1 LPEHP
6 DSNNEKKEMEKL
18 SNIHNEKL
26 VVTHTELNEDEEP
39 PSKQMFRNE
48 ETLLT
53 EYFQNKLE
61 REKTSLS
68 ERSSEFL
75 RKFFPEASE
84 RDWNNWKWQLKNSVT
99 TIQQLS
105 RFLDLSV
112 NEIRPAQA
120 INDTLPIRIT
130 PYYLSLLDP
139 FKSDQPLRKSV
150 VPVFDEF
157 LVGPGEA
164 SDPLSESDHSPVPNI
179 VHRYPDRVL
188 FLVTGFCS
196 TYCRYC
202 TRSHMVA
209 KDKCH
214 IGLKAWEPGLQYIR
228 NNKNIRDVLIS
239 GGDPLAMNDLNIE
252 YLLSRLRDIEHVEI
266 IRIGT
271 KVPVVLPQRIN
282 RALVSILK
290 KYHPLYLSI
299 HFTHPDEI
307 TPEVKDAC
315 EKLANAGI
323 PLGSQTVLLK
333 GINDSVP
340 VMTKLMHG
348 LLKIRVRPYYL
359 YQCDPILGSAHFRTP
374 IDKGLEI
381 IRGLRGHTSGYA
393 VPQYVV
399 DAPGGGGK
407 IPLLPDY
414 YQGREDGYVILK
426 NYEDK
431 TYKYPDFS

>member
-1 LPEHP
+1 
-6 DSNNEKKEMEKL
+6 MEKL
-18 SNIHNEKL
+18 SNIHSEKL

-39 PSKQMFRNE
+39 PSKQIFINE
-48 ETLLT
+48 EILLT
-53 EYFQNKLE
+53 EYLQNKLE
-61 REKTSLS
+61 RDKTSLS

-75 RKFFPEASE
+75 RQYFPEASE
-84 RDWNNWKWQLKNSVT
+84 RDWNNWHWQLKNSVT
-99 TIQQLS
+99 TIQSLS
-105 RFLDLSV
+105 KFLDLSV

-130 PYYLSLLDP
+130 PYYLSLLD
-139 FKSDQPLRKSV
+139 KYKADQPLRKSV

-157 LVGPGEA
+157 LVSRGEA
-164 SDPLSESDHSPVPNI
+164 SDPLSESHHSPVPNI

-214 IGLKAWEPGLQYIR
+214 IGIKAWEPGLQYIR
-228 NNKNIRDVLIS
+228 QNPNIRDVLIS
-239 GGDPLAMNDLNIE
+239 GGDPFAMNDLNIE

-282 RALVSILK
+282 RSLVTVLK
-290 KYHPLYLSI
+290 KYHPLYISI

-307 TPEVKDAC
+307 TPEVKEAC

-333 GINDSVP
+333 GINDNVP
-340 VMTKLMHG
+340 VMKQLMHG

-374 IDKGLEI
+374 IEKGLEI
-381 IRGLRGHTSGYA
+381 IKGLRGHTSGYA

-414 YQGREDGYVILK
+414 FQGREDGYVLLK

-431 TYKYPDFS
+431 IFKYPDFS

>member
-1 LPEHP
+1 
-6 DSNNEKKEMEKL
+6 MEKL

-39 PSKQMFRNE
+39 PSKQLFINE

-53 EYFQNKLE
+53 EYLQNKLE
-61 REKTSLS
+61 RDKTSLS
-68 ERSSEFL
+68 KRSSEFL
-75 RKFFPEASE
+75 RQYFPEASE
-84 RDWNNWKWQLKNSVT
+84 RDWNNWHWQLRNSVT
-99 TIQQLS
+99 TIQKLS
-105 RFLDLSV
+105 KFLDLSV

-130 PYYLSLLDP
+130 PYYLSLLD
-139 FKSDQPLRKSV
+139 KYKADQPLRKSV

-157 LVGPGEA
+157 LVSRGEA
-164 SDPLSESDHSPVPNI
+164 SDPLSESHHSPVPNI

-228 NNKNIRDVLIS
+228 QNPIIRDVLIS
-239 GGDPLAMNDLNIE
+239 GGDPLAMNDPNIE

-282 RALVSILK
+282 RSLVNILK
-290 KYHPLYLSI
+290 KYHPLFISI

-307 TPEVKDAC
+307 TPEVKEAC

-333 GINDSVP
+333 GINDNVP
-340 VMTKLMHG
+340 VMKQLMHG

-393 VPQYVV
+393 VPQYVI

-414 YQGREDGYVILK
+414 FQGREDGYVLLK

-431 TYKYPDFS
+431 IFKYPDFS

>member
-1 LPEHP
+1 LYP

-39 PSKQMFRNE
+39 PSKQMFINE
-48 ETLLT
+48 ENLLT
-53 EYFQNKLE
+53 EYLQNKLE
-61 REKTSLS
+61 RDKTSLS
-68 ERSSEFL
+68 RRSSEFL
-75 RKFFPEASE
+75 RQYFPEASE
-84 RDWNNWKWQLKNSVT
+84 RDWNNWHWQLRNSVT

-105 RFLDLSV
+105 KFLDLSV

-130 PYYLSLLDP
+130 PYYLSLLD
-139 FKSDQPLRKSV
+139 KYKADQPLRKSV

-157 LVGPGEA
+157 LVSRGEA
-164 SDPLSESDHSPVPNI
+164 SDPLSEAHHSPVPNI

-228 NNKNIRDVLIS
+228 QNPIIRDVLIS

-252 YLLSRLRDIEHVEI
+252 YLLSRLRAIEHVEI

-282 RALVSILK
+282 RSLVNILK
-290 KYHPLYLSI
+290 KYHPLYMSI

-307 TPEVKDAC
+307 TPEVKEAC

-333 GINDSVP
+333 GINDNVP
-340 VMTKLMHG
+340 VMKQLMHG

-414 YQGREDGYVILK
+414 FQGREDGYVLLK

-431 TYKYPDFS
+431 IFKYPDFS